1 MASGIRTQVG
11 FNSAKRK
18 ALEALALFPDVWSP
32 VKDWARLAAISP
44 TRRMHTY
51 ALRLLRY
58 GLVER
63 DSVLGLLV
71 YKITQEGLERLAWLD
86 RHDAK

>member
-11 FNSAKRK
+11 SNTAKRR
-18 ALEALALFPDVWSP
+18 ALEALALFPDVWLP
-32 VKDWARLAAISP
+32 VEDWARIAAISP
-44 TRRMHTY
+44 TRRMYTY

-58 GLVER
+58 DLVLR
-63 DSVLGLLV
+63 GSFRGRLV
-71 YKITQEGLERLAWLD
+71 YRITQEGLKRLAWLR